1 MSKKIFSI
9 SIVKN
14 EADIIESFIRYNIN
28 ILDGMI
34 LLDNNSSDNTVE
46 ILNLLKKEGLNLHII
61 KDEDKEFGQTAKM
74 NKLMACVVNK
84 FKVDIVVPLDA
95 DEFVMTPHK
104 KNPREFIENIEFP
117 NFGLIKI
124 KTYYPSFDKEN
135 EKFIPSR
142 ITFARDGTSG
152 EYNKV
157 IIPKE
162 LVEKFDVKITKG
174 NHYLTYNS
182 EYEDIIKEKI
192 VPKLRIA
199 HFPIRSKEQFI
210 SKVSVGWINNLNDI
224 NRSKYESWHL
234 KEMFNEL
241 KNSGKIENS
250 EVIKFAKKYSTDDQ
264 EKEVN
269 IKYDPINLSFCKDI
283 SIKYDYQDLNPMG
296 NFLENAEL
304 LSNNYL
310 NLKKEY
316 LNEKKK
322 YEAEIKKFKR
332 DADNLSLKIKKLEN
346 DRFQFERKIK
356 EYETSTSWTIT
367 TPLRKLS
374 VFLKTFKNK

>member
-1 MSKKIFSI
+1 MAKKIFSI
-9 SIVKN
+9 SIIKN

-46 ILNLLKKEGLNLHII
+46 ILNSLKKERLNLHII
-61 KDEDKEFGQTAKM
+61 KDEDKEFDQTHKM

-84 FKVDIVVPLDA
+84 FKVDIIVPLDA
-95 DEFVMTPHK
+95 DEFIITPHK
-104 KNPREFIENIEFP
+104 KNPREFVENIEFP

-157 IIPKE
+157 IVPKE
-162 LVEKFDVKITKG
+162 LVKKFDVKLTKG

-192 VPKLRIA
+192 VPELRIA

-224 NRSKYESWHL
+224 NRSKYDSWHL

-250 EVIKFAKKYSTDDQ
+250 DVTKFAKKYSTDDQ

-283 SIKYDYQDLNPMG
+283 LIRYDHQDLNPMG

-316 LNEKKK
+316 LNEKKR
-322 YEAEIKKFKR
+322 YESEIKKFKR
-332 DADNLSLKIKKLEN
+332 DNDNLSLNIDELKNERL
-346 DRFQFERKIK
+346 QFENKIR
-356 EYETSTSWTIT
+356 EYKNSTSWIVT
-367 TPLRKLS
+367 TPLRKLNS
-374 VFLKTFKNK
+374 FLKALKNK